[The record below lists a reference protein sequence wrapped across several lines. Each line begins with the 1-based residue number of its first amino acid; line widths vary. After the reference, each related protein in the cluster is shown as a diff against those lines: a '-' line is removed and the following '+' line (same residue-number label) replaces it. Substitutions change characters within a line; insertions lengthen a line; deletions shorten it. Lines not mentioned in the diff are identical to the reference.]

1 MTKFLPQ
8 NFNDV
13 LAWYLLTLIVTLWVV
28 QGCDYITL
36 RDDVNGALVVLFTLV
51 VQFYF
56 RKKSGGD

>member
-51 VQFYF
+51 VQF
-56 RKKSGGD
+56 